1 MQAGAIIVGIL
12 LGTLVLIQVLRSV
25 AYIAVFYRHPRERIA
40 DHRCPRVAVLM
51 GLKGTDPSLAD
62 GLRRLL
68 TQDYPEYKVHFVVDT
83 RVDPAWSLVEAAIAG
98 TGATHAT
105 IQEFRDIP
113 EHGPVN
119 CTNSKI
125 VQALRGLGDGSCEV
139 VAMADGDVVTDQHWL
154 KDLVTPLV
162 NDESIGVT
170 SGNRWFMPPRLRA
183 GSVVRSL
190 WGMVASNFMYQ
201 MNMPWGGCLA
211 IRTSAIRDGDLIEK
225 WSKVA
230 ALDMVTTREMR
241 KLGLK
246 VEFVPTLMMVNREEC
261 SLPFSFNFIRRQ
273 LTWAKLYNPA
283 WPIIFS
289 QSIVAAVLIVAALAL
304 IVFGAATHDFSTLAW
319 PTAGLSAFCGGQ
331 AAMAI
336 AQEKSMRHALAK
348 NGQQLR
354 PLTTA
359 TILFLPLG
367 ILLVAFVQ
375 LFAVLHCQFCKRISW
390 RGSLLEFNGPHDIRV
405 VGEVRPALSS
415 SLAQQGAVSR

>member
-1 MQAGAIIVGIL
+1 
-12 LGTLVLIQVLRSV
+12 
-25 AYIAVFYRHPRERIA
+25 
-40 DHRCPRVAVLM
+40 M
-51 GLKGTDPSLAD
+51 GLKGTDPSLAE
-62 GLRRLL
+62 GLKCLL
-68 TQDYPEYKVHFVVDT
+68 TQDYPDYEVHFVVDT
-83 RVDPAWSLVEAAIAG
+83 RVDPAWSLVEAAIAE

-125 VQALRGLGDGSCEV
+125 VQALRGMRDSHCKI
-139 VAMADGDVVTDQHWL
+139 VAMADGDVVANPYWL
-154 KDLVTPLV
+154 KDLITPLV
-162 NDESIGVT
+162 NDDRIGVT

-211 IRTSAIRDGDLIEK
+211 IRTSAIRDGDLVEK
-225 WSKVA
+225 WSKVG

-241 KLGLK
+241 KLGMK

-261 SLPFSFNFIRRQ
+261 GLPFSFNFIRRQ

-283 WPIIFS
+283 WPLIFS
-289 QSIVAAVLIVAALAL
+289 QSILAALLIVAALAL
-304 IVFGAATHDFSTLAW
+304 IVVGVVTQDLPMLAW
-319 PTAGLSAFCGGQ
+319 AAGGLVAFCGGQ

-336 AQEKSMRHALAK
+336 VQDNSMRHALAK
-348 NGQQLR
+348 NGQRFR

-359 TILFLPLG
+359 TILFLPIG
-367 ILLVAFVQ
+367 IMLVAFVQ

-390 RGSLLEFNGPHDIRV
+390 RGSVLEFNGPHDIRV
-405 VGEVRPALSS
+405 VGEARRTTSS
-415 SLAQQGAVSR
+415 STRARQGAVSQ